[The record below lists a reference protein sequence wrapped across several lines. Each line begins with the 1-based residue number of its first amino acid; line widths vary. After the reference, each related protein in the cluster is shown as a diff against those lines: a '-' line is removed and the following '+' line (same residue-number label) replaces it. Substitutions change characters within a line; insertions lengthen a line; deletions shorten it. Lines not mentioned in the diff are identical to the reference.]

1 MAGTDVYVAA
11 GTRSALGD
19 FGGSLKDV
27 EFTELASH
35 VVKAC
40 IDKSGVDAEAL
51 DHMVFTTTCPTD
63 RDSLFSARV
72 VGMKSGLP
80 ESAAALDVSR
90 ACASGLQAIISAGQQ
105 ITSGQ
110 SALAVAAGGEM
121 FSRAPY
127 AVTTSRWGNP
137 RGNQQLEDVLE
148 WCYRCPFSL
157 EYMGDTAENLAEK
170 YQYDRVPMD
179 EYAVTSQA
187 RALAAIESGFLA
199 RQIVP
204 VNVPAGKEMREFLI
218 DESPRQGITMERLAR
233 LRPAFQEG
241 GKVTAGNS
249 SGVTD
254 GAAAMLVGTREA
266 MQENNVKPEARIVD
280 WAVVGVAP
288 SLMGHGPVP
297 AIEKLLSRTGLT
309 VPDIDYF
316 EVNEAFAVVNLHVEA
331 QLGVPRDK
339 HNLYG
344 GGISVG
350 HPPGV
355 TGLRMAMTAVQHLKE
370 SGGRYAVLSMCL
382 GAGQGLAMLIENA
395 EAE

>member
-1 MAGTDVYVAA
+1 MEDVYLSS

-35 VVKAC
+35 VARAC
-40 IDKSGVDAEAL
+40 IEKSGASPEAI
-51 DHMVFTTTCPTD
+51 DHIVFTTTCPTD

-80 ESAAALDVSR
+80 EEAAALDVSR

-105 ITSGQ
+105 VVSGQ
-110 SALAVAAGGEM
+110 SQLALASGAEM

-127 AVTTSRWGNP
+127 AVTTARWGNP

-170 YQYDRVPMD
+170 YQYEREPMD

-199 RQIVP
+199 KQIVP
-204 VNVPAGKEMREFLI
+204 VEVPEGRSTRVFDT
-218 DESPRQGITMERLAR
+218 DESPREGITMERLAK
-233 LRPAFQEG
+233 LRPAFQDG

-254 GAAAMLVGTREA
+254 GAGAMLVGTKAA
-266 MQENNVKPEARIVD
+266 MQNSGVTPEARVVD
-280 WAVVGVAP
+280 WAVVGVPP

-297 AIEKLLSRTGLT
+297 AIEKLIARTGLT
-309 VPDIDYF
+309 VGDIDYF

-331 QLGVPRDK
+331 QLGIPREK

-355 TGLRMAMTAVQHLKE
+355 TGLRMAMNGVQHLRE
-370 SGGRYAVLSMCL
+370 TGGRYAILSMCL

-395 EAE
+395 N

>member
-1 MAGTDVYVAA
+1 MEDVYLSS

-35 VVKAC
+35 VARAC
-40 IDKSGVDAEAL
+40 IEKSGASPEAI
-51 DHMVFTTTCPTD
+51 DHIVFTTTCPTD
-63 RDSLFSARV
+63 KDSLFSARV

-80 ESAAALDVSR
+80 EEAAALDVSR

-105 ITSGQ
+105 IVSGQ
-110 SALAVAAGGEM
+110 SELALAAGAEM

-127 AVTTSRWGNP
+127 AVTTARWGNP

-170 YQYDRVPMD
+170 YQYEREPMD

-199 RQIVP
+199 KQIVP
-204 VNVPAGKEMREFLI
+204 VAVPDGRSTRIFDT
-218 DESPRQGITMERLAR
+218 DESPRAGITMERLAK

-254 GAAAMLVGTREA
+254 GAGAMLVGTKAA
-266 MQENNVKPEARIVD
+266 MQNSGVTPEARVVD
-280 WAVVGVAP
+280 WAVVGVPP

-297 AIEKLLSRTGLT
+297 AIEKLLARTGLT
-309 VPDIDYF
+309 VSDIDYF

-331 QLGVPRDK
+331 QLGIPRDK

-355 TGLRMAMTAVQHLKE
+355 TGLRMAMNGVQHLRE
-370 SGGRYAVLSMCL
+370 TEGRYAILSMCL
-382 GAGQGLAMLIENA
+382 GAGQGLAMLVENA
-395 EAE
+395 D

>member
-1 MAGTDVYVAA
+1 MEDVYLSS

-19 FGGSLKDV
+19 FGGSLRDV

-35 VVKAC
+35 VARAC
-40 IDKSGVDAEAL
+40 IEKSGASAEAI
-51 DHMVFTTTCPTD
+51 DHIVFTTTCPTD
-63 RDSLFSARV
+63 KDSLFSARV

-80 ESAAALDVSR
+80 EEAAALDVSR

-110 SALAVAAGGEM
+110 SQLALAAGAEM

-127 AVTTSRWGNP
+127 AVKTARWGNP

-170 YQYDRVPMD
+170 YQYEREPMD
-179 EYAVTSQA
+179 QYAVTSQA
-187 RALAAIESGFLA
+187 RALSAIQSGFLA
-199 RQIVP
+199 KQIVP
-204 VNVPAGKEMREFLI
+204 VEVPEGRSTRVFDT
-218 DESPRQGITMERLAR
+218 DESPREGITMERLAK

-254 GAAAMLVGTREA
+254 GAGAILVGTRAA
-266 MQENNVKPEARIVD
+266 MESSGASPEARVVD
-280 WAVVGVAP
+280 WAVVGVPP

-297 AIEKLLSRTGLT
+297 AIEKLLARTGLT
-309 VPDIDYF
+309 VDDIDYF

-331 QLGVPRDK
+331 QLGIPRDK

-355 TGLRMAMTAVQHLKE
+355 TGLRMAMNGVQHLRE
-370 SGGRYAVLSMCL
+370 TGGRYAILSMCL
-382 GAGQGLAMLIENA
+382 GAGQGLAMLIENVD
-395 EAE
+395 

>member
-1 MAGTDVYVAA
+1 MEDVYLSS

-19 FGGSLKDV
+19 FGGSLRDV

-35 VVKAC
+35 VARAC
-40 IDKSGVDAEAL
+40 IEKSGASAEAI
-51 DHMVFTTTCPTD
+51 DHIVFTTTCPTD
-63 RDSLFSARV
+63 KDSLFSARV

-80 ESAAALDVSR
+80 EEAAALDVSR

-110 SALAVAAGGEM
+110 SQLALAAGAEM

-127 AVTTSRWGNP
+127 AVTTARWGNP

-170 YQYDRVPMD
+170 YQYEREPMD
-179 EYAVTSQA
+179 QYAVTSQA
-187 RALAAIESGFLA
+187 RALSAIQSGFLA
-199 RQIVP
+199 KQIVP
-204 VNVPAGKEMREFLI
+204 VEVPEGRSTRVFDT
-218 DESPRQGITMERLAR
+218 DESPREGITMERLAK

-254 GAAAMLVGTREA
+254 GAGAILVGTRAA
-266 MQENNVKPEARIVD
+266 MESSGASPEARVVD
-280 WAVVGVAP
+280 WAVVGVPP

-297 AIEKLLSRTGLT
+297 AIEKLLARTGLT
-309 VPDIDYF
+309 VDDIDYF

-331 QLGVPRDK
+331 QLGIPRDK

-355 TGLRMAMTAVQHLKE
+355 TGLRMAMNGVQHLRE
-370 SGGRYAVLSMCL
+370 TGGRYAILSMCL
-382 GAGQGLAMLIENA
+382 GAGQGLAMLIENVD
-395 EAE
+395 

>member
-1 MAGTDVYVAA
+1 MSGVYLSS

-35 VVKAC
+35 VARAC
-40 IDKSGVDAEAL
+40 IEKSGASPSAI
-51 DHMVFTTTCPTD
+51 DHIVFTTTCPTD
-63 RDSLFSARV
+63 KDTLFAARV

-80 ESAAALDVSR
+80 EEAAALDVSR
-90 ACASGLQAIISAGQQ
+90 AP
-105 ITSGQ
+105 
-110 SALAVAAGGEM
+110 
-121 FSRAPY
+121 F
-127 AVTTSRWGNP
+127 AVTTARWGNP

-170 YQYDRVPMD
+170 YQYERAPMD
-179 EYAVTSQA
+179 DYAVSSQA
-187 RALAAIESGFLA
+187 RALAAIESGFLSK
-199 RQIVP
+199 QIVP
-204 VNVPAGKEMREFLI
+204 VEVPDGRSTRVFDT
-218 DESPRQGITMERLAR
+218 DESPREGITIERLAK

-254 GAAAMLVGTREA
+254 GAGAMLVGTRESMEA
-266 MQENNVKPEARIVD
+266 NGVMPEARIVD
-280 WAVVGVAP
+280 WTVVGVPP

-297 AIEKLLSRTGLT
+297 AIEKLLARTGLT
-309 VPDIDYF
+309 IPEIDYF

-331 QLGVPRDK
+331 QLGIPREK

-355 TGLRMAMTAVQHLKE
+355 TGLRMAMNGVQHLKE
-370 SGGRYAVLSMCL
+370 TGGRYAILSMCL
-382 GAGQGLAMLIENA
+382 GAGQGLAMLIENSSQ
-395 EAE
+395 

>member
-1 MAGTDVYVAA
+1 MSGVYLSS

-19 FGGSLKDV
+19 FGGSLKDM
-27 EFTELASH
+27 EFTDLASH
-35 VVKAC
+35 VARAC
-40 IDKSGVDAEAL
+40 IEKSGASPSAI
-51 DHMVFTTTCPTD
+51 DHIVFATTCPTD
-63 RDSLFSARV
+63 KDSLFAARV

-80 ESAAALDVSR
+80 EEAAALDVSR
-90 ACASGLQAIISAGQQ
+90 ACASGLQTIISAGQQ
-105 ITSGQ
+105 IETGQ
-110 SALAVAAGGEM
+110 SQLALAP
-121 FSRAPY
+121 F

-170 YQYDRVPMD
+170 YQYERAPMD
-179 EYAVTSQA
+179 DYAVNSQA
-187 RALAAIESGFLA
+187 RALAAIKSGFLA
-199 RQIVP
+199 KQIVP
-204 VNVPAGKEMREFLI
+204 VEVSEGRSIRVFDT
-218 DESPRQGITMERLAR
+218 DESPREGITMDRLAK
-233 LRPAFQEG
+233 LRPAFKEG

-254 GAAAMLVGTREA
+254 GAGAMLVGTRES
-266 MQENNVKPEARIVD
+266 MEKNGVMPEARVVD
-280 WAVVGVAP
+280 WTVVGVPP

-297 AIEKLLSRTGLT
+297 AIEKLLAKTGLT
-309 VPDIDYF
+309 IPEIDYF

-331 QLGVPRDK
+331 QLGIPRDR

-355 TGLRMAMTAVQHLKE
+355 TGLRMAMNGVQHLKE
-370 SGGRYAVLSMCL
+370 TGGRYAILSMCL
-382 GAGQGLAMLIENA
+382 GAGQGLAMLIENSSD
-395 EAE
+395 

>member
-1 MAGTDVYVAA
+1 MEDVYLSS

-35 VVKAC
+35 VARAC
-40 IDKSGVDAEAL
+40 IEKSGASPEAI
-51 DHMVFTTTCPTD
+51 DHIVFTTTCPTD

-80 ESAAALDVSR
+80 EEAAALDVSR

-105 ITSGQ
+105 VVSGQ
-110 SALAVAAGGEM
+110 SELALAAGAEM

-127 AVTTSRWGNP
+127 AVTTARWGNP

-170 YQYDRVPMD
+170 YQYEREPMD

-199 RQIVP
+199 KQIVP
-204 VNVPAGKEMREFLI
+204 VEVPEGRSTRVFDT
-218 DESPRQGITMERLAR
+218 DESPREGITLERLAK

-254 GAAAMLVGTREA
+254 GAGAMLVGTKAA
-266 MQENNVKPEARIVD
+266 MQNSGVTPEARVVD
-280 WAVVGVAP
+280 WAVVGVPP

-297 AIEKLLSRTGLT
+297 AIEKLLARTGLT
-309 VPDIDYF
+309 VGDIDYF

-331 QLGVPRDK
+331 QLGIPREK

-355 TGLRMAMTAVQHLKE
+355 TGLRMAMNGVQHLRE
-370 SGGRYAVLSMCL
+370 TGGRYAILSMCL
-382 GAGQGLAMLIENA
+382 GAGQGLAMLVENA
-395 EAE
+395 D

>member
-1 MAGTDVYVAA
+1 MEDVYLSS

-19 FGGSLKDV
+19 FGGSLRDV

-35 VVKAC
+35 VARAC
-40 IDKSGVDAEAL
+40 IEKSGASAEAI
-51 DHMVFTTTCPTD
+51 DHIVFTTTCPTD
-63 RDSLFSARV
+63 KDSLFSARV

-80 ESAAALDVSR
+80 EEAAALDVSR

-110 SALAVAAGGEM
+110 SQLALAAGAEM

-127 AVTTSRWGNP
+127 AVTTARWGNP

-170 YQYDRVPMD
+170 YQYEREPMD

-199 RQIVP
+199 KQIVP
-204 VNVPAGKEMREFLI
+204 VEVPEGRSTRVFDT
-218 DESPRQGITMERLAR
+218 DESPREGITMESLAK

-254 GAAAMLVGTREA
+254 GAGAILVGTKAA
-266 MQENNVKPEARIVD
+266 MESSGASPEARVVD
-280 WAVVGVAP
+280 WAVVGVPP

-297 AIEKLLSRTGLT
+297 AIEKLLARTGLS
-309 VPDIDYF
+309 VDEIDYF

-331 QLGVPRDK
+331 QLGIPREK

-355 TGLRMAMTAVQHLKE
+355 TGLRMAMNGVQHLRE
-370 SGGRYAVLSMCL
+370 TGDRYAILSMCL
-382 GAGQGLAMLIENA
+382 GAGQGLAMLIENVD
-395 EAE
+395 

>member
-1 MAGTDVYVAA
+1 MQDVYLSS

-35 VVKAC
+35 VARAC
-40 IDKSGVDAEAL
+40 IDKSGAKAEAI
-51 DHMVFTTTCPTD
+51 DHIVFTTTCPTD
-63 RDSLFSARV
+63 KDSLFSARV

-80 ESAAALDVSR
+80 EEAAALDVSR

-110 SALAVAAGGEM
+110 SELALAAGAEM

-127 AVTTSRWGNP
+127 AVTTARWGNP

-170 YQYDRVPMD
+170 YQYEREPMD
-179 EYAVTSQA
+179 EYAVASQA
-187 RALAAIESGFLA
+187 RALAAIDSGFLA
-199 RQIVP
+199 KQIVP
-204 VNVPAGKEMREFLI
+204 VEVPDGRSTRVFDT
-218 DESPRQGITMERLAR
+218 DESPRQGITMERLAK

-254 GAAAMLVGTREA
+254 GAGAFLVGTREA
-266 MQENNVKPEARIVD
+266 MEKSGAAPEARVVD
-280 WAVVGVAP
+280 WSVVGVPP

-297 AIEKLLSRTGLT
+297 AIEKLLAKTGLSIG
-309 VPDIDYF
+309 DIDYF

-331 QLGVPRDK
+331 QLGIPREK

-355 TGLRMAMTAVQHLKE
+355 TGLRMAMNGVQHLKE
-370 SGGRYAVLSMCL
+370 TNGRYAILSMCL
-382 GAGQGLAMLIENA
+382 GAGQGLAMLIENVD
-395 EAE
+395 

>member
-1 MAGTDVYVAA
+1 MEEVYLSS

-35 VVKAC
+35 VARAC
-40 IDKSGVDAEAL
+40 IEKSGANADAI
-51 DHMVFTTTCPTD
+51 DHIVFTTTCPTD

-72 VGMKSGLP
+72 IGMKSGLP
-80 ESAAALDVSR
+80 EEAAALDVSR

-105 ITSGQ
+105 IITGQ
-110 SALAVAAGGEM
+110 SQLALAAGAEM

-127 AVTTSRWGNP
+127 AVTTARWGNP

-170 YQYDRVPMD
+170 YQYEREPMD

-199 RQIVP
+199 KQIVP
-204 VNVPAGKEMREFLI
+204 VAVPDGKSTRVFDT
-218 DESPRQGITMERLAR
+218 DESPREGITMERLAR

-254 GAAAMLVGTREA
+254 GAGAFLVGTRQA
-266 MQENNVKPEARIVD
+266 MEGAGATPEARVVD
-280 WAVVGVAP
+280 WSVVGVPP

-297 AIEKLLSRTGLT
+297 AIEKLLAKTGLT
-309 VPDIDYF
+309 VGDIDYF

-331 QLGVPRDK
+331 QLGIPREK

-355 TGLRMAMTAVQHLKE
+355 TGLRMAMNGVQHLKE
-370 SGGRYAVLSMCL
+370 TGGRYAILSMCL
-382 GAGQGLAMLIENA
+382 GAGQGLALLIENVS
-395 EAE
+395 